1 MLHNPLIHFCPMPS
15 LRLQR
20 VRELLKREIG
30 EAVRREFHVS
40 ECGLISVNDVD
51 VAGDLKTATVFISIL
66 GNPDQ
71 QKRGFQMLNDHR
83 IRIQGLVA
91 RAIVLKYTP
100 KLKFAFDD
108 SIVRGNRV
116 LQIIEELE
124 KTAPAAEERRMKM
137 NLPNGTIVARA
148 SRPNAAPFSNREKLS
163 ENH

>member
-1 MLHNPLIHFCPMPS
+1 MAS

-30 EAVRREFHVS
+30 EAIRREFHVS
-40 ECGLISVNDVD
+40 EAGLITVNDVD
-51 VAGDLKTATVFISIL
+51 LAGDLKSATVFISIL

-71 QKRGFQMLNDHR
+71 QKRGFQLLNEHR
-83 IRIQGLVA
+83 IRIQGFVG
-91 RAIVLKYTP
+91 RAVVLKYTP

-124 KTAPAAEERRMKM
+124 KASPTEED
-137 NLPNGTIVARA
+137 
-148 SRPNAAPFSNREKLS
+148 S
-163 ENH
+163 EDSEE